1 MPTHVISLGAG
12 VQSTTMFLM
21 ACHGEIAPKP
31 DFAVFADTGWEPRR
45 VYKHLEWLRLKGD
58 EFGIPIIIAQKGNIR
73 DDLLAAVQA
82 DVESRDTVRFANF
95 PFFVKNRDGSISMLK
110 RQCTKEYKIEV
121 IQKAIRQHLGYQPRQ
136 RIPKGT
142 VIEWIGI
149 STDEIMRVKPS
160 WVPWIEHRWPLIE
173 KSMNRLDCMQWLQRH
188 GYPIPPK
195 SSCIGCPFHDD
206 RLWLEIKRDSPDEW
220 AEAVHVDREIRKL
233 KRFKGEA
240 YLHRSGVPLDQVDL
254 NENQLDLFDD
264 GFINECEG
272 MCGV

>member
-1 MPTHVISLGAG
+1 MTQVISLGAG

-21 ACHGEIAPKP
+21 ACHGEIEPKP
-31 DFAVFADTGWEPRR
+31 DFAIFADTGWEPKK
-45 VYKHLEWLRLKGD
+45 VYKHLEWLKTKAY
-58 EFGIPIIIAQKGNIR
+58 EFGVPIITVQKSNIR
-73 DDLLAAVQA
+73 DDLLTAVDA
-82 DVESRDTVRFANF
+82 DVQSKNQVRFANF
-95 PFFVKNRDGSISMLK
+95 PFFVKNKDGSISMLK

-121 IQKAIRQHLGYQPRQ
+121 IQKAIREQIGYQPRQ
-136 RIPKGT
+136 RIKEK
-142 VIEWIGI
+142 VVEWIGI

-160 WVPWIEHRWPLIE
+160 RVSWIEHRWPLIE
-173 KSMNRLDCMQWLQRH
+173 LGMNRLDCMNWLTRN

-206 RLWLEIKRDSPDEW
+206 RLWLEMKREAPEEW
-220 AEAVHVDREIRKL
+220 EEVVKVDYEIRKL
-233 KRFKGEA
+233 KRFKNEV
-240 YLHRSGVPLDQVDL
+240 YLHRSCVPLDQVDL